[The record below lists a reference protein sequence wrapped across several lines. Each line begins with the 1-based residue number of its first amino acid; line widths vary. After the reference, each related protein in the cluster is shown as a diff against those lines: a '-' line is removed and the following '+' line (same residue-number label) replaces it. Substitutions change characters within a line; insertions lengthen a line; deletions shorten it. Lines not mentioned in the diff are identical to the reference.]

1 VQPVRQV
8 ILGVRPENILVA
20 GEGEKF
26 LDGEVYVFEPLGV
39 QNVVTF
45 RILGHLVK
53 ALLPGDVMLRVG
65 EKVGLVFREIRVF
78 HAETE
83 KLIA

>member
-1 VQPVRQV
+1 
-8 ILGVRPENILVA
+8 ILVV
-20 GEGEKF
+20 GEEEKL

-53 ALLPGDVMLRVG
+53 ALLPGDMVLRVG
-65 EKVGLVFREIRVF
+65 ERVGLRFREIRIF
-78 HAETE
+78 HGETE